1 MTSVIP
7 TILLLGAGHG
17 AVLAI
22 VLWRSPR
29 NRRANRYLAALLAAL
44 SLLMLEGA
52 RSTSALRLAQPHL
65 IGVVA
70 WLPFVLGP
78 LTFLY
83 VRAMTAPE
91 SQRLP
96 SLRRHFAVAAGFL
109 VILCVTF
116 FPRSA
121 EYKLWVQATAPWFNL
136 VAGGALL
143 VHGFAYL
150 VAAMVLL
157 GRHPSR
163 VQSLYSDLTGIGLRW
178 LRVLVGLHAAIWG
191 IALALFM
198 VRATGHAAAL
208 ANAVGASVPL
218 GSTLLVFLVGY
229 FQLRQVE
236 VVLDRPGAPAEPE
249 RRSLAASVA
258 EPADAEPVVAEHGAE
273 PEEPAV
279 VVAAEPSGVSAG
291 EASAPP
297 VLGEP
302 VLGEPVLGEPG
313 SPETAFPYRRA
324 RLSDE
329 DADQLASRMHASMS
343 ETRLYQRPGL
353 TLAELAEAVGATPH
367 ELSQVLSVRLGRNF
381 YTFVNEHRVAHA
393 KAALI
398 AASHE
403 NASVLDIAFE
413 AGFRSKSTFNAAFR
427 NATGVTPSEF
437 RRAHR
442 APR

>member
-1 MTSVIP
+1 MVTAARVMTGVIP

-22 VLWRSPR
+22 VLWRRAR

-52 RSTSALRLAQPHL
+52 RSTSVLRLAQPHL

-83 VRAMTAPE
+83 VRAMTAPA
-91 SQRLP
+91 SQSLP
-96 SLRRHFAVAAGFL
+96 SPRRHFAVAAAFL
-109 VILCVTF
+109 ILLCVTF

-136 VAGGALL
+136 VAGVAIL

-191 IALALFM
+191 IALALFV

-208 ANAVGASVPL
+208 AHAAGASVPL
-218 GSTLLVFLVGY
+218 GSTLLVFLAGY
-229 FQLRQVE
+229 FQLGQVE
-236 VVLDRPGAPAEPE
+236 IFRDRPDEQ
-249 RRSLAASVA
+249 A
-258 EPADAEPVVAEHGAE
+258 EPARRSPASIAEPDAEPAAST
-273 PEEPAV
+273 PAPAV
-279 VVAAEPSGVSAG
+279 AAVEPPGVIAS
-291 EASAPP
+291 EAIAPP
-297 VLGEP
+297 VPGEP
-302 VLGEPVLGEPG
+302 VSEPASQEPA
-313 SPETAFPYRRA
+313 SPYRRA
-324 RLSDE
+324 RLSDDE
-329 DADQLASRMHASMS
+329 ADQLVSRMHASMS
-343 ETRLYQRPGL
+343 EARLYRRPGL

-367 ELSQVLSVRLGRNF
+367 EVSQVLSVRLGRNF

-393 KAALI
+393 KAALV
-398 AASHE
+398 AESHQH
-403 NASVLDIAFE
+403 ASVLDIAFE

-427 NATGVTPSEF
+427 SATGVTPSAF
-437 RRAHR
+437 RRAHTADR
-442 APR
+442 